1 MTECIVGATTPYAS
15 DRLGISEKPDLALTR
30 VIILGAGKFGRRA
43 ARLLR
48 QALPLLELI
57 VVDQHLAPLEEV
69 RRQDPAAHLV
79 AADGPA
85 WAAAALPRLHPGD
98 YLLPCLPGQVA
109 FELLRQTVLAPPEW
123 QAVPVPPELEAVA
136 PVAFRGAAGELY
148 LSRAAHLCPEDCGE
162 PEVCPVDGLPRRPG
176 LDEVLAGFCLPGWQ
190 IRVLS
195 SRLLLPGVGGFT
207 VSALRRLAEVPP
219 PLPSRLLLATACRC
233 HGVVH
238 AVVRHGGPGE

>member
-1 MTECIVGATTPYAS
+1 MRERIVGATTPQAS
-15 DRLGISEKPDLALTR
+15 GQLGISGKPDLPLTR

-48 QALPLLELI
+48 QAFPALELI

-69 RRQDPAAHLV
+69 RRQDPTAHLV

-85 WAAAALPRLHPGD
+85 WVAAVLSRLHAGD

-109 FELLRQTVLAPPEW
+109 FEVLRRTVLAPPEW
-123 QAVPVPPELEAVA
+123 QAVPVPPELEALA

-148 LSRAAHLCPEDCGE
+148 LSRAVHLCPEDCGE
-162 PEVCPVDGLPRRPG
+162 PQVCPVDGLPRRPG
-176 LDEVLAGFCLPGWQ
+176 LDEVLAGFSLPGWQ
-190 IRVLS
+190 IRVLA
-195 SRLLLPGVGGFT
+195 SRQLLPGVGGFT
-207 VSALRRLAEVPP
+207 VAALRRLAEVPP